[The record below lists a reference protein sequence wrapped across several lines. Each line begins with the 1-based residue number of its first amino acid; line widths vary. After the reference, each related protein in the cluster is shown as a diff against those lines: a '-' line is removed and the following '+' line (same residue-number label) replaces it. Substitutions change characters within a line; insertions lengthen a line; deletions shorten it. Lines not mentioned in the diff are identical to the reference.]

1 MTSAELQAI
10 RARLESASDG
20 PWAVKRIPNSY
31 ESAAGDRFTHPC
43 VRGFRAPRRLYN
55 LAWEQCEA
63 DAEFMASARQDIP
76 SLLTEVEQLR
86 AALQECRGAL
96 GELMRRRAPV
106 TPDDLS
112 AIEQFLAEE
121 EAEWESGQKK
131 PALGR
136 RLYVTQPPMR
146 PKELKVG

>member
-10 RARLESASDG
+10 RARLEKASDG
-20 PWAVKRIPNSY
+20 PWTVKRIPNSY

-63 DAEFMASARQDIP
+63 DAEFMASARQDVP
-76 SLLTEVEQLR
+76 GLLTEVEQLR
-86 AALQECRGAL
+86 GALQECRAAIHD
-96 GELMRRRAPV
+96 LMRLRAPV
-106 TPDDLS
+106 SPDDLS

-121 EAEWESGQKK
+121 EAQWEGVQKK
-131 PALGR
+131 SAQAR
-136 RLYVTQPPMR
+136 RLYVTQVPMR

>member
-1 MTSAELQAI
+1 MTSTELQAI
-10 RARLESASDG
+10 KARMEKASDG
-20 PWAVKRIPNSY
+20 PWTVKRIPNSY

-96 GELMRRRAPV
+96 ADLLHRRAPV
-106 TPDDLS
+106 TPDELS
-112 AIEQFLAEE
+112 SIEAFLAEE
-121 EAEWESGQKK
+121 EAQWEGRKK
-131 PALGR
+131 SAQAR
-136 RLYVTQPPMR
+136 RLWVTQVPMR
-146 PKELKVG
+146 PKEMKAG